1 MAKSLKNL
9 IAPTVLWCQEI
20 TNRLKRL
27 EDIVAFL
34 GGATFVFDSNTT
46 EADPGPGRFRL
57 DNGVKAL
64 SVATFVSNITEGG
77 LDVDDVY
84 DGVDPGDQMI
94 FVQETD
100 PSRNLHVTVTA
111 VTDNVTWFKFDYTVD
126 ASNGAEFQNNRS
138 CSISIIRN

>member
-9 IAPTVLWCQEI
+9 IAPTPLWCTEI

-34 GGATFVFDSNTT
+34 GGASFVFDNNTT
-46 EADPGPGRFRL
+46 EADPGSGRFRL
-57 DNGVKAL
+57 DNSSKAL
-64 SVATFVSNITEGG
+64 SVAAFISNITEGG
-77 LDVDDVY
+77 VDIDEVY

-100 PSRNLHVTVTA
+100 PSRNLHITVTS
-111 VTDNVTWFKFDYTVD
+111 VTDNGTWHKFDYTVD

-138 CSISIIRN
+138 CAISVIRN

>member
-9 IAPTVLWCQEI
+9 IRPTNLWAQEI
-20 TNRLKRL
+20 TDRLKAL

-34 GGATFVFDSNTT
+34 GGASFVFDNNTT
-46 EADPGPGRFRL
+46 SGDPGPGRFRL
-57 DNGVKAL
+57 DNSVKAL

-77 LDVDDVY
+77 VDVDDIY

-94 FVQETD
+94 FVQED
-100 PSRNLHVTVTA
+100 DASRNLHVTITA
-111 VTDNVTWFKFDYTVD
+111 VTDNVTWHKFDYTVD
-126 ASNGAEFQNNRS
+126 AANGAEFQNNRS

>member
-9 IAPTVLWCQEI
+9 IAPTPLWAAEI
-20 TNRLKRL
+20 TDRLKRL
-27 EDIVAFL
+27 EDLVAFL
-34 GGATFVFDSNTT
+34 GGAVFVFDNSTT

-57 DNGVKAL
+57 DNTVKAL
-64 SVATFVSNITEGG
+64 STSAFVSNITEGG
-77 LDVDDVY
+77 IDIDDIY

-94 FVQETD
+94 FVQESD
-100 PSRNLHVTVTA
+100 PSRNLHTTVTS
-111 VTDNVTWFKFDYTVD
+111 VTDNGTWHKFEYTVD